1 MESWITPEA
10 GLLGLFISG
19 FLAATLFPGASEA
32 VLFALVKL
40 HPEQATEALLP
51 ATLGNTLGGMTT
63 YRLAR
68 LLPQRFVD
76 RLSPARLVQMR
87 RWGPVS
93 LLFVWM
99 PVIGDAL
106 CAAAGALA
114 CLPCPARCGW
124 RWARGCVICSWPWGL
139 RSSERVAGSADAA
152 SYFPLTSY
160 RWALS
165 ARFW

>member
-10 GLLGLFISG
+10 GLLGLFIYG
-19 FLAATLFPGASEA
+19 FLAAALFPGASEG

-40 HPEQATEALLP
+40 HPEQATEALLL

-63 YRLAR
+63 YGLAH

-87 RWGPVS
+87 RWGPIS
-93 LLFVWM
+93 LLFAWM

-106 CAAAGALA
+106 CAAASALR
-114 CLPCPARCGW
+114 LPALPGPFWMALGK
-124 RWARGCVICSWPWGL
+124 GL
-139 RSSERVAGSADAA
+139 RYLFVAWGA
-152 SYFPLTSY
+152 SVV
-160 RWALS
+160 
-165 ARFW
+165 